1 MHFFSITNIDPVYYE
16 VPGQAAPWQHGPI
29 TRQLAE
35 ARIEAEGV
43 NKPIEGLYLVREK
56 VGDDTVGFVLSVWN
70 GSHSH
75 HRIRQDTNG
84 SWFVSEENFGPLP
97 GLGHVLEAIAARHV
111 MAPRPQNSI
120 FLSDFVP
127 SPGAGPVAG
136 ESLS

>member
-1 MHFFSITNIDPVYYE
+1 MT
-16 VPGQAAPWQHGPI
+16 
-29 TRQLAE
+29 
-35 ARIEAEGV
+35 
-43 NKPIEGLYLVREK
+43 KPIEGLYLVREK
-56 VGDDTVGFVLSVWN
+56 AGDDDAGFVLSVWN

-97 GLGHVLEAIAARHV
+97 GLGRVLEAIAARHV
-111 MAPRPQNSI
+111 MVPRPQNSI

-127 SPGAGPVAG
+127 IPGAGPVAG

>member
-1 MHFFSITNIDPVYYE
+1 MT
-16 VPGQAAPWQHGPI
+16 
-29 TRQLAE
+29 
-35 ARIEAEGV
+35 
-43 NKPIEGLYLVREK
+43 KPKEGLYLVREK
-56 VGDDTVGFVLSVWN
+56 VGDDGAGFVLSVWN

-111 MAPRPQNSI
+111 MVPRPLNSI

-127 SPGAGPVAG
+127 SPGSPPVAG
-136 ESLS
+136 EVPPHEPEPAPISLI